1 MLLTYTSQ
9 TKKIL
14 TYVILLNT
22 YIGRTNRFFSVVL
35 FISVY
40 HPQSIFIYDKPKVP
54 LHFFSNNKYEL
65 LNYNT
70 RINILGF

>member
-9 TKKIL
+9 NKQIL
-14 TYVILLNT
+14 TYVILL
-22 YIGRTNRFFSVVL
+22 ILADPIDFFQVL
-35 FISVY
+35 FISVH
-40 HPQSIFIYDKPKVP
+40 HPQSIFIYDKPKVS

-70 RINILGF
+70 RINILAF

>member
-9 TKKIL
+9 TKQIL
-14 TYVILLNT
+14 TYVILLLL
-22 YIGRTNRFFSVVL
+22 ILADPIDFFQVL
-35 FISVY
+35 FISVH
-40 HPQSIFIYDKPKVP
+40 HPQSIFIHDKPKVP

-70 RINILGF
+70 RINILAF